1 MKMKIRR
8 IKSKHAICALFL
20 LVLLAGGC
28 AKRDLGPSIFGPAG
42 PSTVAKSKDFVIV
55 VAGSDDSLRSLARR
69 FLGDENKFWIIADF
83 NGISRVVPCR
93 EIVIPLKDLNPAGV
107 YSNGYQTVPILCY
120 HRFGNKNAKLN
131 ISARTFDRQMAFL
144 HDNGYRVVTLAAL
157 IPFLEGKE
165 ALPRRAVVIT
175 IDDGYKSVY
184 TVAYPIL
191 KKYGFPATLF
201 VYNDFIGARAGL
213 NWPEMKEMIDS
224 GLIDI
229 QAHSRSHSNLALR
242 KINEDAAGYRNRVW
256 QEVFAP
262 TQQIRKH
269 LVLPLHSFAYP
280 YGDTNDLVIE
290 RLKELDYSLGVSVQR
305 GGNPCFAYP
314 FMLRRTMVLNN
325 YDMKTFKAILKVFKK
340 VSLK

>member
-1 MKMKIRR
+1 MKIKIRR
-8 IKSKHAICALFL
+8 IRSKHAICALFI

-28 AKRDLGPSIFGPAG
+28 AKRDLGPSVFGPAG
-42 PSTVAKSKDFVIV
+42 PSPVAKSKDFVIV
-55 VAGSDDSLRSLARR
+55 VAGSGDSLRSLARR
-69 FLGDENKFWIIADF
+69 FLGDKDKFWVIADF
-83 NGISRVVPCR
+83 NRISRVVPGQ
-93 EIVIPLKDLNPAGV
+93 EIVIPLIDLNHVGV

-120 HRFGNKNAKLN
+120 HRFGGKNAKLN

-144 HDNGYRVVTLAAL
+144 HDNGYRVVPLSAL
-157 IPFLEGKE
+157 IAFLEGKE

-184 TVAYPIL
+184 TVAYPTL

-213 NWPEMKEMIDS
+213 NWPEMKEMVDS

-229 QAHSRSHSNLALR
+229 QAHSKSHSNLALP
-242 KINEDAAGYRNRVW
+242 KINEDAASYRNRVW

-290 RLKELDYSLGVSVQR
+290 RLKELGYSLGVSVQR
-305 GGNPCFAYP
+305 GGNPSFAYP

-325 YDMKTFKAILKVFKK
+325 YDMKTFKAILKVFEKA
-340 VSLK
+340 SLK